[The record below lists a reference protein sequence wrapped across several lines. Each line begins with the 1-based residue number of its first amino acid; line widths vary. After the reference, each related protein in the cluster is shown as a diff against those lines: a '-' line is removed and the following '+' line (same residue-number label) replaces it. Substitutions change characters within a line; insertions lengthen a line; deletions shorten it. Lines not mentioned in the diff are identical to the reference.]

1 MKKLILILLILPIL
15 VAGCSKEKEIKEEK
29 KIKIIDQLEREVEI
43 SGKIERIV
51 SLWPEATRVLLALGV
66 ENKIVGLDSYSKTC
80 PILTRIFPKI
90 KDITDVGSSIG
101 GTLSVEKI
109 AQLKPDIIFMWAY
122 DPEFAD
128 KLQKSLGVPVVCV
141 RMHLPKKM
149 ISFDMITIIGRCV
162 GKESKAEEIKNYLE
176 QKLLKITSVIS
187 KIPDSERPK
196 VYPVDPR
203 DLLKVLARSEYVNLA
218 GGKNLADVGRK
229 NMGYSVSLEDLL
241 YWNPDIIILS
251 GFAKLK
257 PEDILND
264 PRWQQIKAV
273 KERKVYKLMLGWVGY
288 GPAMSVI
295 NIMSAAKVFYP
306 NKFDFDLEKEANEI
320 FKFVYGIENLYTEL
334 KNTYR
339 LSDVPHSN
347 PEKPSK

>member
-15 VAGCSKEKEIKEEK
+15 VIGCSKGKESEKET
-29 KIKIIDQLEREVEI
+29 KIRIIDQMEREVEVPPRV
-43 SGKIERIV
+43 ERVV

-66 ENKIVGLDSYSKTC
+66 EDKIVGLDSYSKTC
-80 PILTRIFPKI
+80 PILTRVFPRI

-101 GTLSVEKI
+101 GTISVEKI

-122 DPEFAD
+122 DPELAD

-141 RMHLPKKM
+141 RMHPSKKM
-149 ISFDMITIIGRCV
+149 ISFDMLTIIGKCV

-176 QKLLKITSVIS
+176 QKLFKITSVTS
-187 KIPDSERPK
+187 KIPDSKRPK

-229 NMGYSVSLEDLL
+229 GMGYTVSLEDLL
-241 YWNPDIIILS
+241 HWNPDVITLS

-257 PEDILND
+257 PEDILKNS
-264 PRWQQIKAV
+264 RWQKIKAV
-273 KERKVYKLMLGWVGY
+273 REGKVYKLMLGWVGY

-295 NIMSAAKVFYP
+295 NVMSAAKVFYP
-306 NKFDFDLEKEANEI
+306 DRFDFDLEKEANEI
-320 FKFVYGIENLYTEL
+320 FKFVYGIDNLYTEL

-339 LSDVPHSN
+339 LSDVPLSN
-347 PEKPSK
+347 SKKPSK